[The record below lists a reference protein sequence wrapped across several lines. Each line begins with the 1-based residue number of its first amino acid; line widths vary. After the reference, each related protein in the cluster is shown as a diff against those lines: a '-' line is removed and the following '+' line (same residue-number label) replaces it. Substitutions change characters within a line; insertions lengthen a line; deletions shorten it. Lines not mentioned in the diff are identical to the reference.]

1 MNGNFAL
8 LRGTWVLNPRLSTR
22 RLSPFVLSRYS
33 RRWTLGLVS
42 ACCARLSSNALR
54 VRMGCISAFRLML
67 AAVSLRSGGAVF
79 HGEDVAFDSAGLAIV
94 PNGGADVFDPGAFA
108 DQFGFKTCAFFVL
121 TTIVL
126 PYLLPLRFGDH
137 VVTSFLCG
145 LVSWARFGSFSGWE
159 AWVGCFSRKRTW
171 PCGARSSPRRRFPM
185 YVREYHM
192 RFKFLMNKFGPGNR
206 LEKEK
211 VI

>member
-1 MNGNFAL
+1 
-8 LRGTWVLNPRLSTR
+8 
-22 RLSPFVLSRYS
+22 
-33 RRWTLGLVS
+33 
-42 ACCARLSSNALR
+42 
-54 VRMGCISAFRLML
+54 ML
-67 AAVSLRSGGAVF
+67 AAVTLRSGGAVF
-79 HGEDVAFDSAGLAIV
+79 RGENVAFDSAGLAIV
-94 PNGGADVFDPGAFA
+94 PNGERSVFDPGAFA
-108 DQFGFKTCAFFVL
+108 DQFGVKTCAFFVL

-145 LVSWARFGSFSGWE
+145 LVSWARFGSFFG
-159 AWVGCFSRKRTW
+159 VGGVAMF
-171 PCGARSSPRRRFPM
+171 RSEKDLAVRCALFAAAQVPM

>member
-1 MNGNFAL
+1 MYGQ
-8 LRGTWVLNPRLSTR
+8 RT
-22 RLSPFVLSRYS
+22 
-33 RRWTLGLVS
+33 
-42 ACCARLSSNALR
+42 SNALR

-94 PNGGADVFDPGAFA
+94 PNGERSVFDPGAFA

-145 LVSWARFGSFSGWE
+145 LVSWARFGSFFG
-159 AWVGCFSRKRTW
+159 VGGMGRMFQSEKDLAVRCALF
-171 PCGARSSPRRRFPM
+171 AAAQVPM
-185 YVREYHM
+185 YIREYHM